1 MYRCKYT
8 KNKILKKTIATMLLF
23 VMVFQFMPNI
33 VIAVNDMT
41 KNDKTIES
49 LEKHITFGDTF
60 QKQVDLFE
68 KRSIIKKSSWED

>member
-49 LEKHITFGDTF
+49 LEEHIKETEEAKEAEAPVVVGELEE
-60 QKQVDLFE
+60 QKQ
-68 KRSIIKKSSWED
+68 

>member
-49 LEKHITFGDTF
+49 LEKHIKETEEAKEAKEAEVPVVVGELEE
-60 QKQVDLFE
+60 QK
-68 KRSIIKKSSWED
+68 K

>member
-49 LEKHITFGDTF
+49 LEKHIKETEEAKEAEAPIVVGELEE
-60 QKQVDLFE
+60 QK
-68 KRSIIKKSSWED
+68 K

>member
-1 MYRCKYT
+1 
-8 KNKILKKTIATMLLF
+8 MLLF

-49 LEKHITFGDTF
+49 LEKHIKETEEAKEAEVPIVVGELEE
-60 QKQVDLFE
+60 QK
-68 KRSIIKKSSWED
+68 K